1 MGAKFRRLKR
11 GLGAPRAI
19 TAMARQLAVLI
30 YRALRFGNDY
40 VDKGAEY
47 YEQKF
52 REQQLLSL
60 KKQAAKQ
67 VPTRSGTRSCA
78 MSFCRAARAE
88 PYGD

>member
-1 MGAKFRRLKR
+1 
-11 GLGAPRAI
+11 
-19 TAMARQLAVLI
+19 MARQLAVLI

-52 REQQLLSL
+52 REQQLVSL

-67 VPTRSGTRSCA
+67 GFQLVPAQGVA
-78 MSFCRAARAE
+78 Q
-88 PYGD
+88 